1 MSNSPLLSICMI
13 VKDEEK
19 NLPRCLDSL
28 SPVLNEVE
36 GELIIVDTGSTD
48 ETISIAEK
56 YTSKVFMHKWNNNFS
71 DMRNISIS
79 YASGQWIFIIDADE
93 ELDNPEELI
102 ALLKSKQINKYN
114 TVRFKEKNFT
124 SLKHNRHV
132 FNVTER
138 LFINDGSFKYTGS
151 VHNQPDY
158 KQPVWDSDVLLNHYG
173 YDNEDMALIDKK
185 FKRTSEILKKELA
198 SNPDHVYYR
207 YQLARMHLFHKD
219 TDNALKEIRKT
230 YSTLKS
236 KFPEQMSNF
245 YYIMGDYAMIT
256 MAAGH
261 HEETVKICKEG
272 IELKEE
278 YIDLYYYMGY
288 ASFYLDKKEQGIK
301 ALEKYFELFEKGNQI
316 LTKHKEVEIRS
327 LTKRDRSITAY
338 KVAAHLYGIN
348 NFESA
353 LKYIKLVDD
362 NIRKIEY
369 YIKIQIKLGNYK
381 DLNGYYRDIKDD
393 NESAYFVLIA
403 EQERNSLQDV
413 DKMYLAKELS
423 KGSDSYAQLNKI
435 RTYPDN
441 IDLIKSFIALQDLN
455 KLSIVP
461 YSEVFLLMFRNKM
474 SLVPVLKGLINK
486 ILKKYVK
493 HLNDENEEMRDYFLS
508 YLINEKVLKSD
519 YHANRIYICIAQV
532 VLLTIL
538 ENAKNVNEDIADIYH
553 KIFDLYIERGINY
566 VSQLYQ
572 IDRIRLIFGTLD
584 NFEDKFFILMYLA
597 QNAVEM
603 KNIKSAIK
611 YYKEATDAY
620 PYIGALLNKKVKDLQ
635 TLNLEYVNDNLK
647 LKNEEIKVIHGT
659 MEIANQMNTI
669 SEELKNI
676 GIISKT
682 INYYPSYLNYKSDYV
697 FNFEDKK
704 NSKNY
709 DRIISEIVNENNI
722 FHLHFGTSL
731 MPDNSDLPILKKMGK
746 KVFMHHWGSDVR
758 MYSIAKNFNK
768 YIKVKTSDEE
778 SLKIKLDFLSQYID
792 DCIVADYELYE
803 YVKDYYKN
811 IHFLPQAIDLT
822 NYSIENDENDS
833 ELLIVHAPTSP
844 EIKGTVYVLEAIE
857 YLKSK
862 YKFNFIL
869 VQNMSHEDAKKVY
882 NQADIIIDQIL
893 LGTYGLFAIETMA
906 MGKPVITWISDYMK
920 DKYPKELP
928 IIPANPDCLS
938 EKIEILI
945 KDAEMRKEIGIK
957 SRAYVENYHDVKKV
971 CSKLVQL
978 YQNKLLIQNNV

>member
-1 MSNSPLLSICMI
+1 MSNSPFLSICMI
-13 VKDEEK
+13 VKDEER

-28 SPVLNEVE
+28 SPVLNEIE

-48 ETISIAEK
+48 ETISIAKK
-56 YTSKVFMHKWNNNFS
+56 YTSKVFIHKWNNNFS

-79 YASGQWIFIIDADE
+79 YARGQWIFIIDADE
-93 ELDNPEELI
+93 ELDNPEEII
-102 ALLKSKQINKYN
+102 ALLKSKQINRYN

-124 SLKHNRHV
+124 SLKHDRHV
-132 FNVTER
+132 LNVTER

-158 KQPVWDSDVLLNHYG
+158 KQPVLDSNILLNHYG
-173 YDNEDMALIDKK
+173 YDNEDLALIETK
-185 FKRTSEILKKELA
+185 FKRTSAILKKELIN
-198 SNPDHVYYR
+198 NPDHIYYR

-219 TDNALKEIRKT
+219 SDNALKEIRKT
-230 YSTLKS
+230 YSILKS
-236 KFPEQMSNF
+236 KYPEQMSNF

-261 HEETVKICKEG
+261 HEETIKICKEG
-272 IELKEE
+272 IKLKEE

-301 ALEKYFELFEKGNQI
+301 AFEKYFELFEKGNHI

-369 YIKIQIKLGNYK
+369 YVKIQIRLGNYK
-381 DLNGYYRDIKDD
+381 DLSDYYQDIKDN

-403 EQERNSLQDV
+403 EQERNNLQDIE
-413 DKMYLAKELS
+413 KMYLAKELS
-423 KGSDSYAQLNKI
+423 KGSDSYAQLNKL

-441 IDLIKSFIALQDLN
+441 INLIKSFIALQDLN

-474 SLVPVLKGLINK
+474 SLIPVLKGIIGN

-493 HLNDENEEMRDYFLS
+493 HLSDENEEMRNYFLS
-508 YLINEKVLKSD
+508 YLINEKVIKTD

-532 VLLTIL
+532 VLLTTI
-538 ENAKNVNEDIADIYH
+538 ENAKNADKDIEDIYY

-566 VSQLYQ
+566 IIQLYQ
-572 IDRIRLIFGTLD
+572 IDRIRLIYGTLD
-584 NFEDKFFILMYLA
+584 NIEEKFFMLMSLA

-603 KNIKSAIK
+603 KNIKNAIK
-611 YYKEATDAY
+611 YFKEAADAY
-620 PYIGALLNKKVKDLQ
+620 PYMVAMLNKKIKDLQ
-635 TLNLEYVNDNLK
+635 EFDFGYAQNNLELK
-647 LKNEEIKVIHGT
+647 KEQMKVIHGT
-659 MEIANQMNTI
+659 MEIANQMHTI
-669 SEELKNI
+669 SQELNNI

-682 INYYPSYLNYKSDYV
+682 INYYQSYLNYKSDCI
-697 FNFEDKK
+697 FNPENMR
-704 NSKNY
+704 NSNNFRELILK
-709 DRIISEIVNENNI
+709 IINENDI
-722 FHLHFGTSL
+722 FHFHFGTSL
-731 MPDNSDLPILKKMGK
+731 MPDNSDLPMLKNMNK

-758 MYSIAKNFNK
+758 IYSIAKGFNK
-768 YIKVKTSDEE
+768 YIKVKTLDEE
-778 SLKIKLDFLSQYID
+778 SIKRKLSVLSKYID

-803 YVKDYYKN
+803 YVKDYYRK
-811 IHFLPQAIDLT
+811 IHFLPQVIDL
-822 NYSIENDENDS
+822 NEYAIESEKNNN

-844 EIKGTVYVLEAIE
+844 EIKGTVYILEAIE
-857 YLKSK
+857 NLKSK
-862 YKFNFIL
+862 YKFNFKL
-869 VQNMSHEDAKKVY
+869 VQNMPHESAKKIY
-882 NQADIIIDQIL
+882 NQADIIIDQVL

-906 MGKPVITWISDYMK
+906 MGKPVVTWISDHMK

-928 IIPANPDCLS
+928 IISANPDSLY
-938 EKIEILI
+938 EAIEILI
-945 KDAEMRKEIGIK
+945 KDAEMRKEIGSK
-957 SRAYVENYHDVKKV
+957 SREYAENYHDVKKV
-971 CSKLVQL
+971 CLKLVQL
-978 YQNKLLIQNNV
+978 YQNN